1 VHITRVWIKRGGH
14 WMEAA
19 SYQTRIED
27 APAR

>member
-1 VHITRVWIKRGGH
+1 VWTKRAGH

-27 APAR
+27 AAAR